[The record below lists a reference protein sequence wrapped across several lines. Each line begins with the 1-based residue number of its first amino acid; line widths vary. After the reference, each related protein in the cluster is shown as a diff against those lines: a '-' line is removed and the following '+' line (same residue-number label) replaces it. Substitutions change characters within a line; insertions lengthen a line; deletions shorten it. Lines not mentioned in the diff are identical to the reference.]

1 MGAGIIGGTGYK
13 NYSMDAKVEAYDI
26 KLVCALEEIDK
37 LQRELADMIL
47 LYDQPEEPKSVFDM
61 SYEEYMDL
69 LGNVR
74 L

>member
-1 MGAGIIGGTGYK
+1 MMISNGTGFK
-13 NYSMDAKVEAYDI
+13 SMDLDAKVEAYDI
-26 KLVCALEEIDK
+26 KLVCAMAEIDK

-69 LGNVR
+69 PGNVK